1 MNKFCEICGKSVDFR
16 FKFCDECGTPVR
28 EDGDILGE
36 LSFVTG
42 DSFIERYTQIRR
54 IFEQADRFKAFSGEI
69 HGCKNLPW
77 PDGVGVYVL
86 WMKERQDPSD
96 VIYIGMTGKYKRADD
111 GTASLA
117 DKKRGFRERGTRYH
131 PYSFTSDG
139 PWKDH
144 YEFAPRHSLTEIK
157 KAPPEDRYSEHI
169 PIKQMS
175 IDCFI
180 IDQAMVIAPTYLES
194 LLLQTYLSFGGSLP
208 RANNAL

>member
-1 MNKFCEICGKSVDFR
+1 MNKFCEECGKPIR
-16 FKFCDECGTPVR
+16 LEDE
-28 EDGDILGE
+28 DILGK
-36 LSFVTG
+36 LSFVAG
-42 DSFIERYTQIRR
+42 DSFIERYTQIRS
-54 IFEQADRFKAFSGEI
+54 IFEQADRFKTFSGET

-117 DKKRGFRERGTRYH
+117 DKKDGFQKRGARYH
-131 PYSFTSDG
+131 PYSFTTEG

-144 YEFAPRHSLTEIK
+144 YEFAPRHSMKDFLK
-157 KAPPEDRYSEHI
+157 VPFEDRYNQHI
-169 PIKQMS
+169 PIRDIS

-180 IDQAMVIAPTYLES
+180 INQEMVIAPTYLES
-194 LLLQTYLSFGGSLP
+194 LLLQTYLSFASRLP
-208 RANNAL
+208 TANNEL

>member
-1 MNKFCEICGKSVDFR
+1 VNCPNCQSKLPEAAKFCE
-16 FKFCDECGTPVR
+16 ECGTPVR
-28 EDGDILGE
+28 SEDGDILGE

-194 LLLQTYLSFGGSLP
+194 LLLQIYLSFGKELP
-208 RANNAL
+208 IANNAL